1 MKNFGVRVA
10 LLMAVMFLVGCSRQY
25 APSAAQMMNTMEG
38 DNRGIGMMLRA
49 GDLYSSDMV
58 GYQEERSFEMDEN
71 NWNIEWFTY
80 SKYSYFV
87 FGMNFDNMAPRLV
100 GGLRTDY
107 LGLFGW
113 LGWLVTDED
122 GDTHYPVGATLV
134 EQLPI
139 NEKFKIGV
147 SEYISNNMFP
157 IEETTEGHSNDSYVN
172 MYSEVGAGLYAVYS
186 NTVSLE
192 FRVGKEL
199 DESNYRYYLLAN
211 IAWNSPPK
219 KK

>member
-1 MKNFGVRVA
+1 MKNFGVRIA
-10 LLMAVMFLVGCSRQY
+10 FLATLMLFAGCARQY
-25 APSAAQMMNTMEG
+25 APSAAQIMNAKEG
-38 DNRGIGMMLRA
+38 ENFGIGLHMKT
-49 GDLYSSDMV
+49 GDLYDSDMV
-58 GYQEERSFEMDEN
+58 GYYEGRTFSGDEN

-113 LGWLVTDED
+113 YGLPVTDENKD
-122 GDTHYPVGATLV
+122 DHWPAGAMLV

-139 NEKFKIGV
+139 SEKFKVGV
-147 SEYISNNMFP
+147 SEYISKNMFP
-157 IEETTEGHSNDSYVN
+157 IDETTEGHSNDSYVN

-186 NTVSLE
+186 NSVSLE